1 MKTRYVLMLVSVGL
15 LLSGCGFIFNQPLV
29 GPNGT
34 TALFIGDDGTYSM
47 LPEGDSHLVLL
58 RDGEPVH
65 LNNVPSNGDSGVLD
79 WSVDGSEILFMEAE
93 QDKYGQPIA
102 WNVRLSG
109 VQSDSVPVTLFRS
122 EDIIISPMFTK
133 AGNITY
139 LDLKD
144 DDDLP
149 QLTLYDRADGTN
161 KLLLDDVISYR
172 RVTWDGMLAII
183 SETAEGSL
191 KLAHVLSYD
200 VTTGKKEE
208 IASFFLAE
216 GMEDMLFLLPPS
228 FLWDVT
234 PADKLVAISIYDQS
248 LITPQMDDSDDQP
261 TLYLIDRNEE
271 SAHKVAG
278 SGVVPAFSPD
288 GSVLSY
294 IAATGEAADVPVI
307 YRYDVENHE
316 SRLLDGTIGAL
327 TLFWIDNETL
337 GFTLES
343 GDDTYKLMQVS
354 LTTGKI
360 TPLLPDT

>member
-1 MKTRYVLMLVSVGL
+1 
-15 LLSGCGFIFNQPLV
+15 
-29 GPNGT
+29 
-34 TALFIGDDGTYSM
+34 
-47 LPEGDSHLVLL
+47 
-58 RDGEPVH
+58 
-65 LNNVPSNGDSGVLD
+65 
-79 WSVDGSEILFMEAE
+79 
-93 QDKYGQPIA
+93 
-102 WNVRLSG
+102 
-109 VQSDSVPVTLFRS
+109 
-122 EDIIISPMFTK
+122 
-133 AGNITY
+133 
-139 LDLKD
+139 
-144 DDDLP
+144 
-149 QLTLYDRADGTN
+149 
-161 KLLLDDVISYR
+161 
-172 RVTWDGMLAII
+172 
-183 SETAEGSL
+183 
-191 KLAHVLSYD
+191 
-200 VTTGKKEE
+200 
-208 IASFFLAE
+208 
-216 GMEDMLFLLPPS
+216 MLFLLPPS